1 MKEMTEPRKIS
12 FYRPRKT
19 PLFDILKNDVEL
31 QKLKEQWKE
40 VFPTNEFPPYH
51 YDFYSGIDDY
61 KRKIKEAIETGD
73 ESKSG
78 GVIKSV
84 DLVHQK

>member
-1 MKEMTEPRKIS
+1 M
-12 FYRPRKT
+12 KT
-19 PLFDILKNDVEL
+19 PLLAILRNDVEL

-40 VFPTNEFPPYH
+40 VFPTDEFPPYH
-51 YDFYSGIDDY
+51 YDFYVSIDDY
-61 KRKIKEAIETGD
+61 KQKIKEAIKTGD

-78 GVIKSV
+78 GVIKLV